1 MEFVI
6 ECENDKIVVWRRT
19 FVGFFFYICAICRF
33 DELPNIVLTNDSS
46 PRKFTKLCQSRLTNS
61 GKLPADISSY
71 VSVRDKNHVNIP
83 IFMRLFPPALVEN
96 VHVFCACTEL
106 RTRIYGTKSIYG
118 SIIPIQYFYLK
129 TDIRIVTNLLVIRLK
144 PLYVCPESW
153 KQSRNAYV

>member
-1 MEFVI
+1 MW
-6 ECENDKIVVWRRT
+6 N
-19 FVGFFFYICAICRF
+19 ICHF

-71 VSVRDKNHVNIP
+71 VSVRNKNNVNIP
-83 IFMRLFPPALVEN
+83 IFMRLFPLALVEN

-106 RTRIYGTKSIYG
+106 RTRIYGMKSIYG

-129 TDIRIVTNLLVIRLK
+129 KEIRIVTNLLVIRQITVRMSWELK
-144 PLYVCPESW
+144 TIEKCVCIGAIYTHLCVTE
-153 KQSRNAYV
+153 R